1 MAYKSTINTGLPNI
15 ADPPD
20 PLFFAEF
27 TRVYNA
33 IRNLTLAIDLYTGT
47 MAPDPTTTPANS
59 VLVQNSLRVFSTF
72 NEDVA
77 YGQMVN
83 LYDSGGGVLAARLAS
98 AAVAGLV
105 CRGWCA
111 EAGGVLTGAT
121 GQIKLGGIC
130 TAISGL
136 VPGDTYY
143 LSNTPGG
150 IAATAGTVGQIVGF
164 ALGTTTLFTWPGL
177 YQGSGGGGGSG
188 LTSVSTDTTL
198 TGNGTSGSPL
208 GVKKTAPVT
217 KTADFTL
224 AATENWVI
232 NNKAASSCTVTLPAA
247 ASYVGREVTFKN
259 MQAFT
264 LVSASADVTPI
275 DSVTAG
281 NAILSGVI
289 GNWATLVS
297 DGTNWVIMQQA
308 PNNVLL
314 LE

>member
-47 MAPDPTTTPANS
+47 MAPDPTTTPAS
-59 VLVQNSLRVFSTF
+59 SILIQNSLRVFSTF
-72 NEDVA
+72 SEDVA

-83 LYDSGGGVLAARLAS
+83 LYDSGGGVLTARLAS
-98 AAVAGLV
+98 ATAANLV

-111 EAGGVLTGAT
+111 EAGGVTVGNV

-136 VPGDTYY
+136 TPGDTYY
-143 LSNTPGG
+143 LANTPGG
-150 IAATAGTVGQIVGF
+150 IAVTAGTVSQKVGF
-164 ALGTTTLFTWPGL
+164 ALGPTTLFTWPEL
-177 YQGSGGGGGSG
+177 YQGPGGAGY
-188 LTSVSTDTTL
+188 LLSVSTDTTL

-232 NNKAASSCTVTLPAA
+232 NNKAASPCTVTLPAA
-247 ASYVGREVTFKN
+247 SSHVGREVTFKN

-264 LVSASADVTPI
+264 LISASANVIPI

-281 NAILSGVI
+281 TAILSGVV

-297 DGTNWVIMQQA
+297 DGANWVIMQQA